1 MNLKITVV
9 VVALS
14 ALSAVA
20 LAQEVKESSPGALER
35 RLERIEKAVER
46 LESKLSGRR
55 SRSGGGMME
64 GCRDMMGGGMMGGG
78 MGRSQPNEQWRSPDG
93 KR

>member
-1 MNLKITVV
+1 MDLKITVV

-14 ALSAVA
+14 VLSAVA

-46 LESKLSGRR
+46 LESKLSGRQ

-64 GCRDMMGGGMMGGG
+64 GCRDMMRGRMGGG
-78 MGRSQPNEQWRSPDG
+78 MTGRSQPNEQWRSPEG
-93 KR
+93 TR